1 MIRKIDY
8 IVIHCSAT
16 SRSAKVEA
24 IQNYWRNTLKWN
36 APGYHVLIE
45 ENGTRHYLQP
55 FDKLANGVRGFN
67 QNSIH
72 ISYIGGVDA
81 SGKAIDN
88 RTEAQKASIL
98 IAIKEAM
105 EYAVKGG
112 TKPVIQ
118 GHRDFEGV
126 TKACP
131 SFNCKREYQW
141 ITK

>member
-1 MIRKIDY
+1 MIRKINY

-24 IQNYWRNTLKWN
+24 IQNYWRNTLKWS

-112 TKPVIQ
+112 TKPIIQ